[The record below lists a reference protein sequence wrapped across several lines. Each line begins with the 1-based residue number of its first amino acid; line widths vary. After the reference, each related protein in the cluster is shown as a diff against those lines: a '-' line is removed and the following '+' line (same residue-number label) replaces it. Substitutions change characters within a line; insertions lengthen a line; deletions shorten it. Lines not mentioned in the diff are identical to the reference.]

1 MLFIHNWYSFT
12 FVNYWFVS
20 SEINRWTRVD
30 MKFLYFACHI
40 NTILAR
46 KVNFINE
53 WNKRIDNPP
62 PKKLWSVLALGL
74 KIKKCVELLQKRT
87 MGVVFNLQNLSFDLV
102 LTESR
107 NLSGTRPKSACG
119 KPSDSRFSISAKRNA
134 ITTATEYVTFG
145 FSFLNF
151 VFFPV

>member
-20 SEINRWTRVD
+20 SEINTWTRVD

-53 WNKRIDNPP
+53 WNKRIDNTPQ
-62 PKKLWSVLALGL
+62 
-74 KIKKCVELLQKRT
+74 KIMKCVELLQKR
-87 MGVVFNLQNLSFDLV
+87 MGVVFNLRNLSFDLV
-102 LTESR
+102 LTDSR

-119 KPSDSRFSISAKRNA
+119 KSSYSRFSISAKRNA

-145 FSFLNF
+145 FYFLIF
-151 VFFPV
+151 VFFPI

>member
-20 SEINRWTRVD
+20 SEINTWTRVD

-74 KIKKCVELLQKRT
+74 EMKKCVELLQKRT

-119 KPSDSRFSISAKRNA
+119 KSSDSRFSISAKRNA

>member
-20 SEINRWTRVD
+20 SEINTWTRVD

-53 WNKRIDNPP
+53 WNKRIDNTPQ
-62 PKKLWSVLALGL
+62 KKLWSALALGL
-74 KIKKCVELLQKRT
+74 KMKKCVELLQKRT

-102 LTESR
+102 LTDSR

-119 KPSDSRFSISAKRNA
+119 KSSDSRFSISAKRNV

-145 FSFLNF
+145 FYFLIF
-151 VFFPV
+151 VFFPI